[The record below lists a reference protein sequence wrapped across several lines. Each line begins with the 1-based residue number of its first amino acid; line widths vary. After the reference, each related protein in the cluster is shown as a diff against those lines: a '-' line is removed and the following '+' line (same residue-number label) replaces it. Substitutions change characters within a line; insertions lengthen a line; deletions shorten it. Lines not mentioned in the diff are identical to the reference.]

1 MQKKLNNFLKKE
13 VENIRD
19 IEALTFEHL
28 KKISV
33 ENDYYLN

>member
-1 MQKKLNNFLKKE
+1 MHKKLNNFLKKE

-19 IEALTFEHL
+19 IEALTFEQL